1 MDKLQSFIDKN
12 TFKNLAGC
20 ILVVEAA
27 TECVK
32 YLIPDITGL
41 WVAFV
46 FSIITAFV
54 RYLFNGDYSR
64 DGMILSAINVIPI
77 FLGSVGVYQV
87 GIKPIEKLLGDG
99 LIV

>member
-1 MDKLQSFIDKN
+1 MNKLETFIDKN

-20 ILVVEAA
+20 IVIVEAC

-32 YLIPDITGL
+32 YLIPGITGL

-54 RYLFNGDYSR
+54 RYLFNDDYSR
-64 DGMILSAINVIPI
+64 DAMILSAINVVPI
-77 FLGSVGVYQV
+77 FLGAVGVYQV
-87 GIKPIEKLLGDG
+87 GIKPVENFLNNGG
-99 LIV
+99 LI